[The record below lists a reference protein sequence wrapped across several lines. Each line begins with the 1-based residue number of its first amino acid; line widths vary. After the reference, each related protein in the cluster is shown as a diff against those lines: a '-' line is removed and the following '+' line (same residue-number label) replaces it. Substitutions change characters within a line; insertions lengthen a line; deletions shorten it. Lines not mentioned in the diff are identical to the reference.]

1 MNFFSRV
8 WTKVQQKSNCMPK
21 IWPKMYHLG
30 SKKVKIDPGVSKIE
44 PKWDILKETTRNHG
58 KFIL

>member
-1 MNFFSRV
+1 
-8 WTKVQQKSNCMPK
+8 MPK
-21 IWPKMYHLG
+21 IWPKMYHLVA
-30 SKKVKIDPGVSKIE
+30 KKVNIDPGVSKIE